1 MPIPKQVQQQAE
13 EAEALSQQLYGDA
26 ASAPV
31 DETPKAEV
39 VEPEA
44 KQYSGATADPVAE
57 EPSSEP
63 DESEAQTVAAEK
75 SDEDGKIWKQK
86 YKTLQ
91 GMYDAEVPRLHQQVK
106 DLTGELHSLK
116 ESVETAN
123 KKVEEAE
130 EQAEYERLRNLVTD
144 EDRQEFGDDLIAVQ
158 RKVARE
164 ETAELFKQLEAVK
177 SENLKLKELLEYT
190 GSKVTQTSFEQEL
203 HRLVPDFAQV
213 NTDPAWIKWLDEH
226 DPLLRAPRR
235 VVAEKSYSEGDA
247 NAVAHFVSLFK
258 ESLQTAE
265 PAKKV
270 VNQELESQ
278 IQPSK
283 SASSPSTSAAKG
295 KTYTNDQIRKLFVRV
310 TQLNKVGKLDEARKL
325 EAEIDSAYM
334 EGRVAG

>member
-1 MPIPKQVQQQAE
+1 MPIPKQVQTQAE

-26 ASAPV
+26 AEKPV
-31 DETPKAEV
+31 DDAPTAEV
-39 VEPEA
+39 VAPEA
-44 KQYSGATADPVAE
+44 EQATAAPVETVEEVVAE
-57 EPSSEP
+57 KVEADKP
-63 DESEAQTVAAEK
+63 D
-75 SDEDGKIWKQK
+75 DEGKVWKQK

-106 DLTGELHSLK
+106 DLTSKLDDLANQVKNADE
-116 ESVETAN
+116 EVEKA
-123 KKVEEAE
+123 K
-130 EQAEYERLRNLVTD
+130 EQAKYEQLQNLVTD

-164 ETAELFKQLEAVK
+164 EAAELYKQLEAVQG
-177 SENLKLKELLEYT
+177 ENAQLREMLEQT
-190 GSKVTQTSFEQEL
+190 GSKVTQNSFEQEL

-213 NTDPAWIKWLDEH
+213 NTDPEWVKWLDEH

-247 NAVAHFVSLFK
+247 ESVAHFVNLFK
-258 ESLQTAE
+258 QSQQVAE
-265 PAKKV
+265 PAKQAVDK
-270 VNQELESQ
+270 ELESQ

-283 SASSPSTSAAKG
+283 STSSPNTPAPKG
-295 KTYTNDQIRKLFVRV
+295 KTYTNDQIRAMFVKI
-310 TQLNKVGKLDEARKL
+310 TQMQKAGKSDEARKL